1 MAEEKEKLR
10 VLLACA
16 DPVLLQRICQILQTD
31 NRFSIVGSTTD
42 GERAWQL
49 FLQHDPALTVA
60 DTALPY
66 LDGLVLSRRIR
77 AERGGAAGIL
87 LLTAF
92 MGAQLYT
99 ECGLLQIDAV
109 TRKPIRADALYERIC
124 LLEQCLRQGD
134 AFTRRLSQIL
144 REIDMAESTK
154 GFRHTLLA
162 ICAYRKEP
170 DASITKEIYPQVAKE
185 MGTDPDKVE
194 RDMRY
199 AIGQVWRHCDRAVLA
214 HYFGQ
219 ERVNRCKS
227 IGNRAFC
234 AALINY
240 LKQEENLW

>member
-16 DPVLLQRICQILQTD
+16 DSVLLQRICQILQTD

-134 AFTRRLSQIL
+134 AFTRRLS
-144 REIDMAESTK
+144 EK
-154 GFRHTLLA
+154 
-162 ICAYRKEP
+162 
-170 DASITKEIYPQVAKE
+170 
-185 MGTDPDKVE
+185 
-194 RDMRY
+194 
-199 AIGQVWRHCDRAVLA
+199 
-214 HYFGQ
+214 
-219 ERVNRCKS
+219 
-227 IGNRAFC
+227 
-234 AALINY
+234 
-240 LKQEENLW
+240 

>member
-1 MAEEKEKLR
+1 MSASACWSSVSGRGMVIEKGF
-10 VLLACA
+10 
-16 DPVLLQRICQILQTD
+16 QQ
-31 NRFSIVGSTTD
+31 
-42 GERAWQL
+42 
-49 FLQHDPALTVA
+49 
-60 DTALPY
+60 
-66 LDGLVLSRRIR
+66 
-77 AERGGAAGIL
+77 GGG
-87 LLTAF
+87 
-92 MGAQLYT
+92 
-99 ECGLLQIDAV
+99 
-109 TRKPIRADALYERIC
+109 
-124 LLEQCLRQGD
+124 
-134 AFTRRLSQIL
+134 QIL

-170 DASITKEIYPQVAKE
+170 DASITKEIYPQVAKK